1 MATTTTNQLPAV
13 LRNIPTPARLKLE
26 LDKYVIGQEEA
37 KKTLCVAVYNHY
49 RRLQLIAEGTIK
61 AQDLQKSNVLLTGMT
76 GSGKTHLVKTIARL
90 LNIPC
95 YIQDCTKITASGYVG
110 SDVEDCVVGLLR
122 NCNYDVAKA
131 EMGIVMLDEI
141 DKNRKAEAGVSV
153 TRDVSGECVQQ
164 SLLKIIE
171 GGDGSKLGVAKNGGR
186 KRPDEPLIYIDT
198 SQILFVASGAFVDLE
213 NIISHRLGRNENSIG
228 FSGKNAKKSKSKES
242 VLSQLLPE
250 DLHKYG
256 MIPEF
261 VGRFPIYTTTEP
273 LDQKDLVRI
282 LTEPKDAIV
291 KQYQSLL
298 AMDGINLTFTAG
310 ALDAI
315 ADRALKLGTGA
326 RALRNIMERV
336 LRDTM
341 FDAPSYKYKGLPTDV
356 VVTETMVRERTRMYQ
371 NVG

>member
-1 MATTTTNQLPAV
+1 MTTTTTNQLPAV
-13 LRNIPTPARLKLE
+13 LRNIPTPARIKLE

-37 KKTLCVAVYNHY
+37 KKTLSVAVYNHY
-49 RRLQLIAEGTIK
+49 RRLQLIAAGTIK
-61 AQDLQKSNVLLTGMT
+61 PQDLAKSNVLLTGMT

-171 GGDGSKLGVAKNGGR
+171 SDGTKLGVPPMGGR
-186 KRPDEPLIYIDT
+186 KHPEQSLLYVDT
-198 SQILFVASGAFVDLE
+198 SQILFIASGAFVGLE
-213 NIISHRLGRNENSIG
+213 DIISQRLGRNECSIG

-242 VLSQLLPE
+242 ILSQLLPE

-261 VGRFPIYTTTEP
+261 IGRFPIYTNVEP
-273 LDQKDLVRI
+273 LEKKDLISI

-298 AMDGINLTFTAG
+298 AMDGVNLNFTAG
-310 ALDAI
+310 ALEAI
-315 ADRALKLGTGA
+315 ADRAVKLGTGA

-336 LRDTM
+336 MRDTM
-341 FDAPSYKYKGLPTDV
+341 FEAPSCKRNGILTDV